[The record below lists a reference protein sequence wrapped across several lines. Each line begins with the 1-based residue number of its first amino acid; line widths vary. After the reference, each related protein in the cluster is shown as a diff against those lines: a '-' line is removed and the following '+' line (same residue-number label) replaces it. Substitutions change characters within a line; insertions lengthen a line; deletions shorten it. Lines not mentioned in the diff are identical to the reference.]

1 MIEVNLNTKIQGILG
16 LAAIGD
22 AMGAVTENMSF
33 DQIRTH
39 FGQPVTTMEKPGKT
53 AFALGNEAGQVT
65 DDFSQIYFL
74 SKAILRNKGVIDR
87 DIVVKAILDWSEV
100 PWYFDRFAGPT
111 TRSAVAMYKD
121 PSLKMKPLPGAATVD
136 YASKATNGAAMKI
149 APAGIL
155 NPDNLKQ
162 AIDSAIT
169 ITQVTHDNSLAISGA
184 CAVAAATSA
193 SLAPHATVDEALSA
207 GLYGAIRGETKAQFI
222 SREVAGPSVVERI
235 QLAYNIVD
243 GFGTK
248 DEKLRRLSQVVG
260 SGLHISE
267 AVPCAFGIIA
277 LNKEDALQAVIDAV
291 NIGYDTDTIATIVGS
306 MVGAFIDL
314 SDKRFIS
321 LFDTVQAANDYN
333 LVELANSLANVVE
346 DNEGNQR

>member
-1 MIEVNLNTKIQGILG
+1 MKLNKKIQGTLG

-22 AMGAVTENMSF
+22 AMGAVTENLSF
-33 DQIRTH
+33 DQIRKQ
-39 FGQPVTTMEKPGKT
+39 FEGPVTDLRKPGET
-53 AFALGNEAGQVT
+53 AFALGNDAGQVT

-74 SKAILRNKGVIDR
+74 SQAILENDGEINKDIVID
-87 DIVVKAILDWSEV
+87 AILKWSDN

-121 PSLKMKPLPGAATVD
+121 PSLEMKPLPGAATVD

-155 NPDNLKQ
+155 NPDDLTA
-162 AIDSAIT
+162 AIDTAIT
-169 ITQVTHDNSLAISGA
+169 ISQVTHDNSLAISGA

-193 SLAPHATVDEALSA
+193 SLAPHSNIDDVLSA
-207 GLYGAIRGETKAQFI
+207 GFYGAVRGETKAKIF

-235 QLAYNIVD
+235 RLAYDIVD
-243 GFGTK
+243 GIGTK
-248 DEKLRRLSQVVG
+248 EEKLHRLSQVVG

-267 AVPCAFGIIA
+267 AVPCAFGIIS
-277 LNKEDALQAVIDAV
+277 LNKDDVLQAVIDAV

-306 MVGAFIDL
+306 MVGSFVDL
-314 SDKRFIS
+314 SDAQFVS
-321 LFDTVQAANDYN
+321 LFETVQNANDYN
-333 LVELANSLANVVE
+333 LVDLANSLANVVE
-346 DNEGNQR
+346 SNERKRD

>member
-1 MIEVNLNTKIQGILG
+1 MGLNKKIQGILG

-22 AMGAVTENMSF
+22 AMGAVTENLSF
-33 DQIRTH
+33 DQIRKQ
-39 FGQPVTTMEKPGKT
+39 FGQAVTTMEKPGET
-53 AFALGNEAGQVT
+53 AFALGNEPGQVT

-74 SKAILRNKGVIDR
+74 CKAILKNNGAIDK
-87 DIVVKAILDWSEV
+87 DIVMKAILDWSEV
-100 PWYFDRFAGPT
+100 SWYFDRFAGPT

-155 NPDNLKQ
+155 HPCNLEK

-193 SLAPHATVDEALSA
+193 SLASYSTVDETLSA
-207 GLYGAIRGETKAQFI
+207 GLYGAIRGEAKAKVI

-235 QLAYNIVD
+235 RLAYNIVD
-243 GFGTK
+243 GVGTK
-248 DEKLRRLSQVVG
+248 EAKLRRLSQVVG

-267 AVPCAFGIIA
+267 AVPCAFGIVA
-277 LNKEDALQAVIDAV
+277 LNKDDALQAVIDAV

-306 MVGAFIDL
+306 MVGAFMDL
-314 SDKRFIS
+314 SDKHFVS

-346 DNEGNQR
+346 NNEGKQC

>member
-1 MIEVNLNTKIQGILG
+1 MNLNSKIQGVLG

-22 AMGAVTENMSF
+22 AMGAATENLSF
-33 DQIRTH
+33 DQIREK
-39 FGQPVTTMEKPGKT
+39 FGSVTELEKPGET

-74 SKAILRNKGVIDR
+74 SKAILKNNGVIDK
-87 DIVVKAILDWSEV
+87 DTVIKAILDWSDV
-100 PWYFDRFAGPT
+100 SWYFDRFAGPT

-136 YASKATNGAAMKI
+136 YASKATNGSAMKI

-155 NPDNLKQ
+155 NPNDLEG
-162 AIDSAIT
+162 AIDAAIT

-184 CAVAAATSA
+184 CAVAATTSA
-193 SLAPHATVDEALSA
+193 SLAPDATIDDALSA
-207 GLYGAIRGETKAQFI
+207 GFFGAVRGETKAKII

-235 QLAYNIVD
+235 RLAYDIVN
-243 GFGTK
+243 GNGTK
-248 DEKLRRLSQVVG
+248 EEKLRKLSQVVG

-277 LNKEDALQAVIDAV
+277 LNKDNALQAVIDAV
-291 NIGYDTDTIATIVGS
+291 NIGYDTDTIATIVGT
-306 MVGAFIDL
+306 MVGAFVDL
-314 SDKRFIS
+314 SDTHFKSMFEK
-321 LFDTVQAANDYN
+321 VQSANDFN
-333 LVELANSLANVVE
+333 IVELAESLTKMVNKNDE
-346 DNEGNQR
+346 KQ